1 MVLKPE
7 KMVRIRIIGSNSRK
21 ADIISAL
28 HDVGIIQLENVDPE
42 VSKLLSQPRSS
53 DIYKK
58 VNQYLQ
64 KFRGYE
70 SVLPAIKV
78 KEKRNFSSLED
89 LLKEA
94 ESINLDDEIKT
105 LKSSESDIMAEQK
118 ENNRRME
125 IVDSFIN
132 INYDLSIFSG
142 SYLISYLSS
151 GKPSSIIKGILKEH
165 LNEATVIVLSEEKC
179 VITIP
184 EKLDSDLAKI
194 ANDNGFNITHIPP
207 MSGTPAQYREALLS
221 KNKDIQDKLDKINEQ
236 LAKLSEK
243 YYERIA
249 QITEQLEIENSKLE
263 VSEKLAS
270 TKDAFALEGWIPE
283 KYYEGVA
290 ALLNDASEEKVIL
303 SKVNSNE
310 DPPTLFD
317 NPRRF
322 KLFEF
327 FIRFYSLPKEYEI
340 DPTLIFAII
349 FPVFFG
355 IMVGDWGYGV
365 AILAIALWMKKRILR
380 PSGKSLVPKFLRQ
393 FVLKMFGANAL
404 LVLSRALI
412 PASMAAIAA
421 GLLFNSFFGFPLLPV
436 TVFST
441 LQPFTAHI
449 GAFPPTPVVLV
460 PSTVTLP
467 KLLLISGYI
476 GLAVVSFGLILG
488 VFNEAAKK
496 KKKEVFGKVGWLA
509 FAWGISMFGLNLIHT
524 STFSL
529 GFTSTASIIYTV
541 TLALI
546 IAGIALVLLTLGG
559 EGAVELPSMI
569 SHILS
574 YARIMGILL
583 ASVIL
588 SYIVDFIF
596 LKGLVK
602 SPLYAV
608 VGILILLVGQTFI
621 LLIAI
626 LEPGIQG
633 ARLIY
638 VEFFSKFYEGNGHY
652 FRPFS
657 SRRKY
662 TVPKF
667 SLQSGKR

>member
-28 HDVGIIQLENVDPE
+28 HDVGIVQLENVDPE
-42 VSKLLSQPRSS
+42 VSKILSQPRSS
-53 DIYKK
+53 DLYKK

-64 KFRGYE
+64 KFRGYKNI
-70 SVLPAIKV
+70 LPPVPVSTK
-78 KEKRNFSSLED
+78 KNFQSLDE

-94 ESINLDDEIKT
+94 ESINLDEELRI
-105 LKSSESDIMAEQK
+105 LKSAESDILAEQK
-118 ENNRRME
+118 ENLRRME
-125 IVDSFIN
+125 IVESFSN
-132 INYDLSIFSG
+132 LNYDLSIFSG
-142 SYLISYLSS
+142 SYLTSYISS
-151 GKPSSIIKGILKEH
+151 GKPAVAIKDAVSKNIK
-165 LNEATVIVLSEEKC
+165 EATVIVLSPEKC

-184 EKLDSDLAKI
+184 ERLDSDLAKI
-194 ANDNGFNITHIPP
+194 ANDNGFSIIHIPP
-207 MSGTPAQYREALLS
+207 MSGVPSQYSEVLEAKRRDTEERLT
-221 KNKDIQDKLDKINEQ
+221 KINEQ
-236 LAKLSEK
+236 LASISHK
-243 YYERIA
+243 YYESIA

-263 VSEKLAS
+263 VSEKLFS

-283 KYYEGVA
+283 KYLEGLY
-290 ALLNDASEEKVIL
+290 ALVNDASEEKVIL
-303 SKVNSNE
+303 NKIESSE
-310 DPPTLFD
+310 EPPTLFN

-322 KLFEF
+322 RLFEF
-327 FIRFYSLPKEYEI
+327 FIRFYSLPKEYEF

-349 FPVFFG
+349 FPIFFG

-365 AILAIALWMKKRILR
+365 TILGIALWMRKRILK
-380 PSGKSLVPKFLRQ
+380 PSRKSLVPAFLRK
-393 FVLKMFGANAL
+393 FVVTMFGTNAL
-404 LVLSRALI
+404 LTLSRALI
-412 PASMAAIAA
+412 PASLAAIVA

-449 GAFPPTPVVLV
+449 GPFPPTPIVIVS
-460 PSTVTLP
+460 STVTLP
-467 KLLLISGYI
+467 KLLLVSGYI

-488 VFNEAAKK
+488 MFNEAARKRKK
-496 KKKEVFGKVGWLA
+496 GVLGKIGWLA

-529 GFTSTASIIYTV
+529 GLSSVTSIIYTV

-546 IAGIALVLLTLGG
+546 VVGVVTVLLALGG

-574 YARIMGILL
+574 YTRILGILL

-596 LKGLVK
+596 LRGVMI
-602 SPLYAV
+602 SPAYAV
-608 VGILILLVGQTFI
+608 AGILILIIGQTFI

-657 SRRKY
+657 SHRKY
-662 TVPKF
+662 TVPRF
-667 SLQSGKR
+667 SLDPNKK